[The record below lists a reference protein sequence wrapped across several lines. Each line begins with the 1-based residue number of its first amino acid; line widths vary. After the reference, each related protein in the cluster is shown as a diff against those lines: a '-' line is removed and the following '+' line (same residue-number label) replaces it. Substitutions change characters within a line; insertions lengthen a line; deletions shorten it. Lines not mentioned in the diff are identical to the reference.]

1 MDSFQQYL
9 QYQQQLAEAKLKI
22 LARLQRGEKAPSRK
36 RTSKIQ
42 IAWHVLNNAGCP
54 LHVSEIIKRAKQD
67 FSSEL
72 ERDSIVSGI
81 LKKANAGKM
90 FIKTAPNTFASIPQ
104 SSESHGRSF
113 DPLTKG
119 GLS

>member
-9 QYQQQLAEAKLKI
+9 QYQQEVVEAKLKI
-22 LARLQRGEKAPSRK
+22 LARLRRGEKAASKK
-36 RTSKIQ
+36 RTSKIR

-67 FSSEL
+67 FGIEL

-81 LKKANAGKM
+81 VKKANAGNM

-104 SSESHGRSF
+104 SSQ
-113 DPLTKG
+113 
-119 GLS
+119 